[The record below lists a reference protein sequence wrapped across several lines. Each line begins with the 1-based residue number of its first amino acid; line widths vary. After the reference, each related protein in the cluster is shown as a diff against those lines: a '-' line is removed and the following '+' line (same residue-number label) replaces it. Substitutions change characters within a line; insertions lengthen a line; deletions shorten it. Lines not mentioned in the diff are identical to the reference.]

1 MSAASFLFRPA
12 IVVAYA
18 ILSVCV
24 TDSAGAI
31 SPQQT
36 AASRTD
42 TIPPG
47 RRSFEADTF
56 RDEAAREL
64 IRRARAERGREAAGL
79 SSWESTIRERISVG
93 LTTQDI
99 RRERG
104 LFTSERVGRVR
115 WDSTGVETIRWFG
128 IRRAV
133 PIAGEGAEIE
143 VERPENLTEFP
154 VDPAGDRLVLAGSP
168 FHHPLA
174 DEAGDYYR
182 FASGDT
188 MRVILPSGEEVVLA
202 EVRVEPRTS
211 GFEIL
216 AGSLWFDLAS
226 AALVRGAFRPARP
239 FDLQLD
245 EPEEADDVP
254 GFLKP
259 IIVRVE
265 AMIVEYAL
273 YDLQWWLPTRVRFEG
288 DGQIGSLLTI
298 PVVVEAFTQDVEIN
312 EPGLDP
318 EFPTPDGWTR
328 SEIGPCDDPHEGR
341 RRRDE
346 RDEPVEGDEEQAAR
360 VEADAEGDAEDTEP
374 CENPD
379 GPTRIILLPPEE
391 TLVAWFDSDEESQM
405 SDTDPFSSDELNQIR
420 DRLGKITLPPALAA
434 EPTIRL
440 AGFRYNRVESLS
452 GGVRAEVP
460 LDGETRLI
468 GEARIGLADLV
479 PNLSASVVRRSGD
492 GELEMAGYWKL
503 QDVGDW
509 GNPFALLPSAHALLL
524 AYDDAQYYR
533 VAGLSVGWRGGG
545 TTRTEVRLFGERHID
560 APKETDVSLPH
571 LLSDYEFPE
580 NVTAEEATLFGVS
593 GRVRLQA
600 GRDPAR
606 PIYTATVW
614 AEGAVGDREY
624 IRFAGSGS
632 VGAPIARVAEVA
644 LEASAGSSVGT
655 PPPQRYFFLG
665 GVETLRAFP
674 NTPDAH
680 RGTAFWLSRVEV
692 GTRNPALRIVL
703 FSDLGWAGSRSDFTF
718 DDPAISAGI
727 GISGLDGLIRLDVA
741 RSLQGREPNAWRV
754 YLSVDGLI

>member
-1 MSAASFLFRPA
+1 MSESTSVSRPA
-12 IVVAYA
+12 IVVCCAL
-18 ILSVCV
+18 LSLCAAGPARAVSPPQTTAHG
-24 TDSAGAI
+24 TDS
-31 SPQQT
+31 
-36 AASRTD
+36 
-42 TIPPG
+42 IPPG
-47 RRSFEADTF
+47 RSSFEADTF

-79 SSWESTIRERISVG
+79 ASWESTIRERISVG

-174 DEAGDYYR
+174 DDAGDYYR

-211 GFEIL
+211 DFEIL

-245 EPEEADDVP
+245 EPEEAADVP

-259 IIVRVE
+259 IVVRVE

-318 EFPTPDGWTR
+318 EFPVPEGWTR
-328 SEIGPCDDPHEGR
+328 SEIGPCDDPREGR

-346 RDEPVEGDEEQAAR
+346 RDVPDEDEEEPEDR
-360 VEADAEGDAEDTEP
+360 VEAEAAGEAQDGEP

-391 TLVAWFDSDEESQM
+391 TLVEWFDSDEESQL
-405 SDTDPFSSDELNQIR
+405 SNEEPFSSDELNQIR
-420 DRLGKITLPPALAA
+420 DRLGKITLPPAPTA

-440 AGFRYNRVESLS
+440 AGFRYNRVEALS

-492 GELEMAGYWKL
+492 GEVEMAGYWKL

-545 TTRTEVRLFGERHID
+545 TTRTELRLFGERHID

-580 NVTAEEATLFGVS
+580 NVTAEKATLFGVS

-600 GRDPAR
+600 GRDPDK

-624 IRFAGSGS
+624 IRYAGSGS

-674 NTPDAH
+674 NTPDAN
-680 RGTAFWLSRVEV
+680 RGTAFWLSRVEL
-692 GTRNPALRIVL
+692 GTRNPALRFVL

>member
-1 MSAASFLFRPA
+1 MNASKSLYRPA
-12 IVVAYA
+12 IVVACA

-24 TDSAGAI
+24 ADPAVAR
-31 SPQQT
+31 SPHESS
-36 AASRTD
+36 ASRSD
-42 TIPPG
+42 SVPPG
-47 RRSFEADTF
+47 RSSIEADTF

-79 SSWESTIRERISVG
+79 ASWESTIRERISVG

-174 DEAGDYYR
+174 DDAGDYYR
-182 FASGDT
+182 YASGDT

-211 GFEIL
+211 NFEVL
-216 AGSLWFDLAS
+216 AGSLWFDLSS

-259 IIVRVE
+259 IILRVE

-288 DGQIGSLLTI
+288 DGRIGSLLTI

-318 EFPTPDGWTR
+318 EFPIPDGWTR

-341 RRRDE
+341 RRDRE
-346 RDEPVEGDEEQAAR
+346 HDEPVEDDEEQEAR
-360 VEADAEGDAEDTEP
+360 VEAEEAAEDAEP

-379 GPTRIILLPPEE
+379 GPTRIILLPPEKA
-391 TLVAWFDSDEESQM
+391 LVAWFDSDEESQL
-405 SDTDPFSSDELNQIR
+405 SDSKPFSDDELNQIR
-420 DRLGKITLPPALAA
+420 DRLGKISLPPAPATK
-434 EPTIRL
+434 PTIRL
-440 AGFRYNRVESLS
+440 AGSRYNRVEALS

-479 PNLSASVVRRSGD
+479 PNLSASVVTRSGD

-545 TTRTEVRLFGERHID
+545 TTRTEVRMFGERHWD

-580 NVTAEEATLFGVS
+580 NVTAEEVTLFGVS

-600 GRDPAR
+600 GRDPDK
-606 PIYTATVW
+606 PIYTATAW

-624 IRFAGSGS
+624 ARFAGSGS
-632 VGAPIARVAEVA
+632 VGVPIAKVAEVA

-655 PPPQRYFFLG
+655 PPPQRYYFLG

-674 NTPDAH
+674 NTPDAN
-680 RGTAFWLSRVEV
+680 RGTAFWLGRVEL

-703 FSDLGWAGSRSDFTF
+703 FSDLGWAGSRSEFTF

-727 GISGLDGLIRLDVA
+727 GFSLLDGLIRLDVA

>member
-1 MSAASFLFRPA
+1 MSAASFLYRPA

-79 SSWESTIRERISVG
+79 ASWESTIRERISVG
-93 LTTQDI
+93 LTTRDI

-174 DEAGDYYR
+174 DDAGDYYR

-216 AGSLWFDLAS
+216 AGSLWFDLGS

-346 RDEPVEGDEEQAAR
+346 RDAPVEGDEEQEAR
-360 VEADAEGDAEDTEP
+360 AEADAEEDAEDAEP

-391 TLVAWFDSDEESQM
+391 TLVAWFDSDEESQL
-405 SDTDPFSSDELNQIR
+405 SDTEPFSSDELNQIR
-420 DRLGKITLPPALAA
+420 DRLGKITLPPAPAA

-440 AGFRYNRVESLS
+440 AGFRYNRVEALS

-479 PNLSASVVRRSGD
+479 PNLTASVVTRSGD

-533 VAGLSVGWRGGG
+533 VAGLSVGWRAGG
-545 TTRTEVRLFGERHID
+545 TTRTEVRMFGERHWD

-580 NVTAEEATLFGVS
+580 NVTAEEVTLFGVS

-600 GRDPAR
+600 GRDPEK

-624 IRFAGSGS
+624 VRFAGSGS
-632 VGAPIARVAEVA
+632 VGVPIAKVAEVA

-655 PPPQRYFFLG
+655 PPPQRYYFLG

-680 RGTAFWLSRVEV
+680 RGTAFWLGRVEL

-727 GISGLDGLIRLDVA
+727 GFSLLDGLIRLDVA
-741 RSLQGREPNAWRV
+741 RSLQGRDPNAWRV